1 MAYPPGVAGRSGPLL
16 STRRALTPSRCSAMR
31 IGVTRLGFCPVDTIN
46 ATATAAGQLYPSFR
60 DDPEPGVYAPP
71 DPTVTYTPVVR

>member
-1 MAYPPGVAGRSGPLL
+1 
-16 STRRALTPSRCSAMR
+16 MR